1 MDNLWGV
8 TVLALN
14 PNGRPRRILLQ
25 KRAQRHTLID
35 PAGTYSLA
43 GASAPT
49 TDPAGTYSLAGA
61 SAPTTDPAG
70 TYSVAEASAPTLAAA
85 GTYILNAAASRM
97 VLTVSSWTLA
107 AELPLNEVLSFNDC
121 HGGGKFL

>member
-1 MDNLWGV
+1 M
-8 TVLALN
+8 ALN
-14 PNGRPRRILLQ
+14 PNGAP
-25 KRAQRHTLID
+25 AGYYYETGATAYLID

-70 TYSVAEASAPTLAAA
+70 TYSVVEASAPTPAAA
-85 GTYILNAAASRM
+85 GTYILNTAASPYGLNRLFLDLGNR
-97 VLTVSSWTLA
+97 V
-107 AELPLNEVLSFNDC
+107 PLNEVLSFNSATAVKNFF
-121 HGGGKFL
+121 GVGSAEE